1 MCSSLI
7 PAGHLS
13 HGSGSGSSA
22 ADLAIV
28 VYDKVVSQG
37 CDALSNLEGVEPV
50 VFARTDRGPVERHM
64 RAPLID
70 V

>member
-22 ADLAIV
+22 TDLAIV
-28 VYDKVVSQG
+28 VYDK
-37 CDALSNLEGVEPV
+37 V